1 MVWWNESKCEG
12 SRARKAD
19 QVVQYSNSG
28 IDGVVAS
35 IYLVFPIT
43 INGGRGRERGGGG
56 REESSLRIATSF
68 IMTGEGLH
76 LFYKSLLG
84 PFTQSAYLHKA
95 LNKPPEA

>member
-1 MVWWNESKCEG
+1 MTSSKHCAMVWWNESKCEG

-56 REESSLRIATSF
+56 
-68 IMTGEGLH
+68 EGGKQLADCNIFH
-76 LFYKSLLG
+76 HDRRGITSLL
-84 PFTQSAYLHKA
+84 
-95 LNKPPEA
+95 